1 MERKQKRGHREAQE
15 ESQHGSCLQRRTEE
29 QGKWRLVGKSRG
41 ASRTEANTAG
51 AGGAATSGRE
61 EGGVLTDI
69 IVTQQAGPSDW
80 RHYKGGPW
88 ATLIRITWTGMGWE
102 RNA

>member
-1 MERKQKRGHREAQE
+1 MKRKK
-15 ESQHGSCLQRRTEE
+15 GSPRSTGGVSAWQLPPKGTEE

-41 ASRTEANTAG
+41 ASRTEANAAG

-69 IVTQQAGPSDW
+69 
-80 RHYKGGPW
+80 
-88 ATLIRITWTGMGWE
+88 M
-102 RNA
+102 